1 MNLNVKIKILND
13 LATIPTKG
21 YTDSA
26 GYDLYAAIESPI
38 TIPPKTCKKIGT
50 GLSLELPSGV
60 FGAVFARSGLS
71 IKLGGRPANCVG

>member
-13 LATIPTKG
+13 LAIIPTKG
-21 YTDSA
+21 STNSA
-26 GYDLYAAIESPI
+26 GYDLYAAIESSI

-71 IKLGGRPANCVG
+71 INSGGRPANCVG